1 MASKDD
7 SNLPNTAEDYLTQ
20 IDILE
25 KDISDLIKESKQLK
39 KNFNEWVRYSREIR
53 KSGVADVTTDVRSI
67 GVGEQDLRR
76 MKQEYYNLKEKIE
89 DAKAYKQIFV
99 DLLLKDIDRF
109 EISGNHP
116 RRPTLE
122 DGRNYNPRPP
132 SPEFVPES
140 PDYTPPGTPD
150 YTPPGSPDLSASNQN
165 LPTPPGSPIGG
176 KRSRKRKTKRRK
188 HFRRKTKNKR
198 QKKKRIKT
206 RRRKR
211 KSRRQRR

>member
-132 SPEFVPES
+132 SPEFDPE
-140 PDYTPPGTPD
+140 TPSDISDAPSD
-150 YTPPGSPDLSASNQN
+150 TPPGSPDLSASNQN

-198 QKKKRIKT
+198 QKKKRSKT

-211 KSRRQRR
+211 KSIRQRR